1 MFYRGPFRGDNNFF
15 NYPANLFWKL
25 SNLIFPPPPPR
36 LELYRERPFQKM
48 PEECGKCVGDKS
60 TARLVFRLLN

>member
-36 LELYRERPFQKM
+36 LELYRENGHFK
-48 PEECGKCVGDKS
+48 KCRKNVEN
-60 TARLVFRLLN
+60 V